1 MFTHNYFD
9 EITNLTGII
18 WQNYRMIDKMPIIV
32 SLVNNSNIL
41 PTTDGLNRYA
51 FACQHLTDFDKCDR
65 QFVVE
70 NLRQDE
76 SFILQILPSDDIYYD
91 WKYSKNAT
99 DNEINYYLLNFSQ
112 NSKCLILQ
120 DIIIYFEANDTD
132 GFTQFNYKVYPDLPN
147 EFLWVQTDLTGS
159 ILNSVWENPYA

>member
-1 MFTHNYFD
+1 MFTHNYFG

-51 FACQHLTDFDKCDR
+51 FACQHLADFDKCNR
-65 QFVVE
+65 HFVVE
-70 NLRQDE
+70 NLRKNDD
-76 SFILQILPSDDIYYD
+76 FILQILPSDDIYYD
-91 WKYSKNAT
+91 WKYSKNPT
-99 DNEINYYLLNFSQ
+99 DNDINYYLLNFSQ
-112 NSKCLILQ
+112 NPKCLVLQ
-120 DIIIYFEANDTD
+120 DIMMYFATNETD
-132 GFTQFNYKVYPDLPN
+132 GTIQFNYKVYPDSPN
-147 EFLWVQTDLTGS
+147 EILWVKTDLIGS

>member
-1 MFTHNYFD
+1 MFTHNYFG

-18 WQNYRMIDKMPIIV
+18 WQNYRMIDKMPIVV

-51 FACQHLTDFDKCDR
+51 FACEHLTEFDKNNR
-65 QFVVE
+65 HFVVE

-120 DIIIYFEANDTD
+120 DIIIYFEGNDTD